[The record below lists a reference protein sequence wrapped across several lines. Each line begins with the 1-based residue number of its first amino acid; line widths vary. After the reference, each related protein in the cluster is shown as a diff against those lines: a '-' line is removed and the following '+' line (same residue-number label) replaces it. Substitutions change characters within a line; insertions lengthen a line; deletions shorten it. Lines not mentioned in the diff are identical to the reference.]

1 MDDKMRGTENKT
13 NWKGDGLNWV
23 DRGIRSGRFF
33 CWKHLLQNILNCYI
47 VLISVA
53 ISLLWF
59 FIVVLIV
66 VLRKLTMQ
74 STKIK
79 SLTCKNSMEFLRTAY
94 FLDFNSI
101 FRLFIKWNKLNRI
114 SYEFSFDHNVLL
126 WFFFQNGI
134 ITQERSFILRHYKLI
149 DVDWIDVISNYL
161 YVMVKYKTRLTII
174 DWNCMRK

>member
-1 MDDKMRGTENKT
+1 MDEWDIYNIQYRPFMFVSSRLVYIVAMNDTWKRKRVTERMKYMYIGIYRMDDKMRGTENKT
-13 NWKGDGLNWV
+13 NWKGDGLNRV

-33 CWKHLLQNILNCYI
+33 CWNHLLQNILNCYI

-79 SLTCKNSMEFLRTAY
+79 ALHIKIQWNFFAQHIFSISFYFSSLHKMKKT
-94 FLDFNSI
+94 
-101 FRLFIKWNKLNRI
+101 
-114 SYEFSFDHNVLL
+114 FSSLH
-126 WFFFQNGI
+126 
-134 ITQERSFILRHYKLI
+134 K
-149 DVDWIDVISNYL
+149 
-161 YVMVKYKTRLTII
+161 MK
-174 DWNCMRK
+174 